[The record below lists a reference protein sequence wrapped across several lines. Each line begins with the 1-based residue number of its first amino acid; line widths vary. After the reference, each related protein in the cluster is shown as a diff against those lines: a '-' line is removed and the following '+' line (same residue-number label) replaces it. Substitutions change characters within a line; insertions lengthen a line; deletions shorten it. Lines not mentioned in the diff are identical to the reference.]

1 MREVDS
7 SGVTVAVMVVEGVA
21 MEEEVEET
29 DNEAGRVRV
38 LVL

>member
-1 MREVDS
+1 
-7 SGVTVAVMVVEGVA
+7 VAVMVVEAVA
-21 MEEEVEET
+21 MEEVVEET

>member
-7 SGVTVAVMVVEGVA
+7 SGVTVAVMVVEAVA
-21 MEEEVEET
+21 MEEVVEET